1 MGYAKAPS
9 AMADPKFIAYTDMG
23 SLDVMC
29 SANLSTKSFLLGIHA
44 VTGIVAVAGVLAVKF
59 SVVVKPLAE
68 FSIVTVVLVRD
79 ETVISQPGEPKR
91 LGTKL
96 T

>member
-1 MGYAKAPS
+1 M
-9 AMADPKFIAYTDMG
+9 AYTDIG
-23 SLDVMC
+23 SLAVMC
-29 SANLSTKSFLLGIHA
+29 SAKVSTKSFLSGIQA
-44 VTGIVAVAGVLAVKF
+44 DTGIVAVAGVLAVKF

-68 FSIVTVVLVRD
+68 FSMVTVVLVRD
-79 ETVISQPGEPKR
+79 ETVISQPGLPIK